1 VIVIDQRS
9 PVPPFEQLRQQLLT
23 AVGSGE
29 LVPGARLPTVRRFAE
44 DLGIAPGTV
53 ARTYREL
60 EQTGVLET
68 RGRHGTFV
76 TANGP
81 EAEARSAAAEFVT
94 RLRRLGVDAATARG
108 LVDSAFDGTA

>member
-9 PVPPFEQLRQQLLT
+9 SVPPFEQLRQQLL
-23 AVGSGE
+23 AAIGSGE
-29 LVPGARLPTVRRFAE
+29 VAAGARLPTVRRFAE

-60 EQTGVLET
+60 EQADVLET

-76 TANGP
+76 TAGGA
-81 EAEARSAAAEFVT
+81 EAEARSAAAEFVA

-108 LVDSAFDGTA
+108 LVDAAFDASA